1 MSENLPSDTPAIVE
15 LDPTEVAL
23 VIGEEDGSM
32 TIRVVPARELDD
44 DATDIPEPH
53 EIAIALAMRLLK
65 DPEFQRLDGRGQ
77 HRAALDDGPDRPAR
91 DRERGPERDGRR
103 ERDSDR
109 RRKHAAATRRS
120 ASRTNNRNRDTG
132 TVA

>member
-1 MSENLPSDTPAIVE
+1 MSDTPMTVD

-32 TIRVVPARELDD
+32 TIRVVPAKELDD

-65 DPEFQRLDGRGQ
+65 DPEFHDQVLDWYDAQ
-77 HRAALDDGPDRPAR
+77 DPDEDEDEPKEA
-91 DRERGPERDGRR
+91 E
-103 ERDSDR
+103 
-109 RRKHAAATRRS
+109 ATQDEPKK
-120 ASRTNNRNRDTG
+120 A
-132 TVA
+132 